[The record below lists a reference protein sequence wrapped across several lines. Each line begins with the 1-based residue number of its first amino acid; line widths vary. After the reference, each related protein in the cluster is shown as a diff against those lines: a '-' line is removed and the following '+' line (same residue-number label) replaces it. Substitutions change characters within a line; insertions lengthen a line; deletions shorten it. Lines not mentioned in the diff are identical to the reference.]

1 MNLNEIA
8 RWRKQEG
15 QKQELE
21 SILPDLKK
29 AYLRMQL
36 NPLTLPELLKNYSP
50 DYLAEYMAPILAPP
64 ASPEE
69 AKIQMLADL
78 VISLLYPGKKID
90 LIIDEALPEIE
101 KAYDVMKRLGGGWS
115 SNTHKSNLKMRKT
128 AVLDWYRS
136 NTARLSYLKL
146 KYLDDP
152 TLYEDGGGQER
163 RNFITRLL
171 LKIVKDKTNKELN
184 FKKVDAH
191 LKNLKKLKQP
201 LVLEEL

>member
-8 RWRKQEG
+8 KWRKREG

-21 SILPDLKK
+21 SLLPDLKK
-29 AYLRMQL
+29 AYLRLQL

-50 DYLAEYMAPILAPP
+50 EYLAEYMAPILEPP

-101 KAYDVMKRLGGGWS
+101 KAYNVVLRRGGGWS
-115 SNTHKSNLKMRKT
+115 FESNPDKRKT
-128 AVLDWYRS
+128 AVLEWYQRS
-136 NTARLSYLKL
+136 QPRLSYLKEA
-146 KYLDDP
+146 YLQDLA
-152 TLYEDGGGQER
+152 LYEDGGGQEK

-171 LKIVKDKTNKELN
+171 LKIVKDKANKELN
-184 FKKVDAH
+184 FQKVDAH
-191 LKNLKKLKQP
+191 LKTLKKLKQR
-201 LVLEEL
+201 LRLEEL